1 MQKACGL
8 VKPGLVNCLI
18 PMYLSNPQR
27 IKKVLLHLANRPFD
41 LPFYLKNSL
50 GSQSPLDLQLPWWSL
65 SSIHYV
71 EKKIPDS
78 SKVFEWGSGGSTLF
92 LGENFHSVNSIEHDT
107 KWFEEVNLKV
117 SQSKLASIQL
127 KLAEI
132 NLDNQEAFENCAY
145 LRALDHEVDFVV
157 VDGEDHF
164 GPDSTWSARTS
175 CFQRA
180 QKFISKGG
188 IILVD
193 DSWRYPEIRN
203 LSRAKNIEVHEGI
216 GPCRAGV
223 TSTDLHFY

>member
-8 VKPGLVNCLI
+8 VKLGLVNCLI

-27 IKKVLLHLANRPFD
+27 IKKVLLHLAKRPFD

-65 SSIHYV
+65 SSIRYV
-71 EKKIPDS
+71 EKKVPYS

-92 LGENFHSVNSIEHDT
+92 LGKNFHSVKSIEHDT

-117 SQSKLASIQL
+117 SQSRLASIQL
-127 KLAEI
+127 RLAEI
-132 NLDNQEAFENCAY
+132 NLAN
-145 LRALDHEVDFVV
+145 HEVDFVV

-175 CFQRA
+175 CFQKA

-203 LSRAKNIEVHEGI
+203 LSKAKNIAIHEGI

>member
-1 MQKACGL
+1 
-8 VKPGLVNCLI
+8 
-18 PMYLSNPQR
+18 MYLSNPQR
-27 IKKVLLHLANRPFD
+27 IKKVLLHLANRPSD

-65 SSIHYV
+65 SSIRYV
-71 EKKIPDS
+71 EKKVTDS

-92 LGENFHSVNSIEHDT
+92 LGKKFHSVNSIEHDT

-132 NLDNQEAFENCAY
+132 NLDNQEAFEGCEY

-164 GPDSTWSARTS
+164 GPDSKWSARTT
-175 CFQRA
+175 CFLQA

-193 DSWRYPEIRN
+193 DSWRYPEIRI
-203 LSRAKNIEVHEGI
+203 LSKAKNLEVHEGI
-216 GPCRAGV
+216 GPCRTGV